1 MDKYL
6 VNTYGNHWEELDSA
20 ESAAQ
25 EVIENVPDYYWDD
38 LLDEVCGE
46 VEVCGYTYYASRVLA
61 LVDEVAYRYGKN
73 DWLDGEYRDI
83 LDSLERMVDGDEE
96 DYFGVTVCYQEVC
109 DEEEEEKD
117 E

>member
-6 VNTYGNHWEELDSA
+6 VNTYGNHWEEFDSA

-38 LLDEVCGE
+38 LLDEAYGE

-61 LVDEVAYRYGKN
+61 LVDEVAYRCGKN

-109 DEEEEEKD
+109 DEEEEEED

>member
-6 VNTYGNHWEELDSA
+6 VNTYDNHWVEFDSA

-38 LLDEVCGE
+38 LLDEAYGE

-61 LVDEVAYRYGKN
+61 LVDEVAYRCGKN
-73 DWLDGEYRDI
+73 DWLDGEYQDMVY
-83 LDSLERMVDGDEE
+83 SLERMVDGDEE
-96 DYFGVTVCYQEVC
+96 DYFGTTVRYEEVS
-109 DEEEEEKD
+109 DNEEEEED